1 MREFEDALNAA
12 STRTNSR
19 NYVRGILKERTGN
32 EIKKRRSGKEEKG
45 KKKTHKVTFNCFALR
60 LLLDCTEDL
69 FDQSPIELS

>member
-32 EIKKRRSGKEEKG
+32 EIKKRRSEKEEKG
-45 KKKTHKVTFNCFALR
+45 KKKTHKVTFNFCELFRVTPAFR
-60 LLLDCTEDL
+60 LHRGSL
-69 FDQSPIELS
+69 

>member
-32 EIKKRRSGKEEKG
+32 EIKKRSE
-45 KKKTHKVTFNCFALR
+45 KKKKKKKKEN
-60 LLLDCTEDL
+60 
-69 FDQSPIELS
+69 S